1 MSEPAG
7 KTLAED
13 QVLLIAKALGDRR
26 RYEILKRLGERP
38 DALVLRR
45 FALCGTCRE
54 FFWCAAW
61 ETPILGSQANGGNYV
76 DQNGDA
82 EEAAPRIDAAHHLV
96 EGPNDQ
102 TASGD
107 HLGHSRYGTVRMH
120 EPEDRRRDEKDA
132 EREVW
137 CLSNG
142 DRSRLA
148 VAETPE

>member
-1 MSEPAG
+1 MAG
-7 KTLAED
+7 FYRGVETKSGT
-13 QVLLIAKALGDRR
+13 
-26 RYEILKRLGERP
+26 YPNP
-38 DALVLRR
+38 DPTS
-45 FALCGTCRE
+45 FG
-54 FFWCAAW
+54 FSS
-61 ETPILGSQANGGNYV
+61 SQANGGNYV

-82 EEAAPRIDAAHHLV
+82 EEAAPRVDAAHHLV

-102 TASGD
+102 AAGGD
-107 HLGHSRYGTVRMH
+107 HLGHRRYGTVRMH